1 MTRPPGH
8 TKDGRISPLH
18 LAAAEGQFDV
28 VRYLLA
34 AGARPQPVDRWAERS
49 CPMPE
54 HAATPRSWR
63 RCGSTPKTTPSFPSR
78 RQARGS
84 SGMSD
89 NDVAGARVVAVLLAD
104 GWHRIVPGSFRVG
117 PLSFGADAGPG
128 TPGFRFE
135 EANAGRPYQPTV
147 LAGPLGSIIAVRQ
160 VSSAVRRIGDLDRA
174 RAAHDA
180 QRADQGARLLAG
192 ASR

>member
-1 MTRPPGH
+1 
-8 TKDGRISPLH
+8 
-18 LAAAEGQFDV
+18 
-28 VRYLLA
+28 
-34 AGARPQPVDRWAERS
+34 
-49 CPMPE
+49 
-54 HAATPRSWR
+54 
-63 RCGSTPKTTPSFPSR
+63 
-78 RQARGS
+78 
-84 SGMSD
+84 MSD
-89 NDVAGARVVAVLLAD
+89 NDVAGGRVVAVLLAD

-117 PLSFGADAGPG
+117 PLSFGAEAGPG

-135 EANAGRPYQPTV
+135 EADAGRPYQPTV

-180 QRADQGARLLAG
+180 QRPDQGARLLAG